1 MKVERR
7 HVREPTMPV
16 EIAHG
21 CQRCNLV
28 STLDNRWAKSKAIF
42 HGHAEAFHKRSGV
55 QAETLLARDQWIAM
69 MGVLHLKPS
78 HVL

>member
-1 MKVERR
+1 
-7 HVREPTMPV
+7 MPV

-21 CQRCNLV
+21 RQRRNLV
-28 STLDNRWAKSKAIF
+28 GVLDDCWTKAEPIL
-42 HGHAEAFHKRSGV
+42 HRHPEAFHERSGV

-69 MGVLHLKPS
+69 MGILHLKPF